1 MSFGKRTHERTGW
14 SEPTTTNRDIAAVIN
29 REPRTGKDLGGN
41 GGAGSVVTIAVAAVL
56 VGAAVFGALLFTGTI
71 NGSGEIIVANSGLR
85 EQVADSCNTG
95 ASTELA
101 EEIEVVI
108 LGAETEVTPR
118 TAEYLNCLMTR
129 QTQRFCA
136 ADERK
141 VIAAELKAYFKY
153 FHKKKE
159 RQAIAHSMPMGR
171 SMNKLFEKVSERIK
185 EDTGDEVGITAAHKR
200 VEPDASVI
208 SAMRHLVRDGHLSGE
223 DFGWAVP
230 SYIEPH
236 LSDVARERNTCS

>member
-1 MSFGKRTHERTGW
+1 MSFGKRTHERSGW

-29 REPRTGKDLGGN
+29 REPRTGKDLGGG
-41 GGAGSVVTIAVAAVL
+41 GGASTVLTIAVAAVL

-71 NGSGEIIVANSGLR
+71 GGTGEVVVANAGLR

-95 ASTELA
+95 ARTELA
-101 EEIEVVI
+101 EEFEVAF

-118 TAEYLNCLMTR
+118 TAEFLNCLMTR

-141 VIAAELKAYFKY
+141 AIAAELKAYFKY
-153 FHKKKE
+153 YHSKKVSRE
-159 RQAIAHSMPMGR
+159 IAQSMPMGR
-171 SMNKLFEKVSERIK
+171 SMGKLFEKVADRIK
-185 EDTGDEVGITAAHKR
+185 QNTGDDVGITAAR
-200 VEPDASVI
+200 RQVEPDASVV
-208 SAMRHLVRDGHLSGE
+208 SAMQNLVRDGHLTGE
-223 DFGWAVP
+223 DFGWHVP

-236 LSDVARERNTCS
+236 LTSVTRERNTCS